1 METVLTRVM
10 EMYLEGRLS
19 AWLIVPTV
27 LCVMGVLVVHA
38 WLVRADPAGI
48 ARSIMNIRRRRLED
62 MLNQDYLTPEIHTL
76 VERELRQLSLW
87 KLTRLFNPE
96 LQDLSVLFAARF
108 SVRAGYLSLWR
119 TWLTARDGKI
129 RFSRVWHRICFWLF
143 CLNALFCTA
152 VLGTVMVVLLH
163 SLISWKAFLIILL
176 LVAFAWFP
184 WLMHTAVPPPGM
196 TREMERQLA
205 VFNSRPFSAND
216 KEQLSS

>member
-10 EMYLEGRLS
+10 ELYLEGRLS

-27 LCVMGVLVVHA
+27 FCVMGVMGVLVVHA

-62 MLNQDYLTPEIHTL
+62 MLSQSYLTPEIHTL

-129 RFSRVWHRICFWLF
+129 RFSRVWHRICF
-143 CLNALFCTA
+143 
-152 VLGTVMVVLLH
+152 
-163 SLISWKAFLIILL
+163 
-176 LVAFAWFP
+176 
-184 WLMHTAVPPPGM
+184 
-196 TREMERQLA
+196 
-205 VFNSRPFSAND
+205 
-216 KEQLSS
+216 

>member
-1 METVLTRVM
+1 MEAVLTRII
-10 EMYLEGRLS
+10 ELYAEGRLS
-19 AWLIVPTV
+19 VWLIVPTV
-27 LCVMGVLVVHA
+27 FCVMGVMIVHA

-48 ARSIMNIRRRRLED
+48 ARSLMNIRRRRLED
-62 MLNQDYLTPEIHTL
+62 MLTQDYLPPDIHAL
-76 VERELRQLSLW
+76 VHRELRQLSLS

-108 SVRAGYLSLWR
+108 SVRPGYLSLWR
-119 TWLTARDGKI
+119 TWLSARDGKI
-129 RFSRVWHRICFWLF
+129 YFSRVWHRICFWLF

-163 SLISWKAFLIILL
+163 SLVAWKALLIILL

-196 TREMERQLA
+196 TRKMERQLA
-205 VFNSRPFSAND
+205 AFNDRPPAAD
-216 KEQLSS
+216 AGEQASP